1 MSQETGRPTGA
12 GTAPRAG
19 IGEHTAAARRVLL
32 LPSDPGTLA
41 TGLRITAAAR
51 AAELAGQPGLAAA
64 YRDLA
69 QAPVPVDAAGEEQDL
84 ALTAAVLAF
93 TDRVTL
99 APDLAG
105 ADLLAGLAARGL
117 DAPAVVALAQ
127 ICAFVS
133 YEARVAAG
141 LALLAG
147 GPATTA
153 EPAATSAVK
162 GAPAAPAAPF
172 TLDQLTWQPRI
183 TAVEADALTPE
194 QRAVVDA
201 HTTLSTASPYYR
213 TLLHDPAALDHRT
226 HVYNAVMYGRGGLPR
241 AERELATLVVSR
253 VNGCVYCASVHGRK
267 YAQLSRDEARALR
280 VLRDGAAA
288 FTAPEPDAGTGE
300 PGTGEPGVGD
310 SPLTDAPGS
319 PVDGAPD
326 GPIADARAAAVAR
339 FAEALTRTPPRADAR
354 HLAALR
360 AAGLDDAELTDLV
373 HAAALFG
380 WANRLMLVLGD
391 ARHPGTPL
399 QDAGIP
405 RTDARES
412 CSGTSV
418 PAPRTG
424 GA

>member
-1 MSQETGRPTGA
+1 MTQHIGQHAGT

-19 IGEHTAAARRVLL
+19 IGEHTAATRRVLL
-32 LPSDPGTLA
+32 APSLPGTLA
-41 TGLRITAAAR
+41 TGLRIAAAAR
-51 AAELAGQPGLAAA
+51 AAELAGQPALAAA

-69 QAPVPVDAAGEEQDL
+69 PGHTAGEERND
-84 ALTAAVLAF
+84 ARTAAVLAF

-99 APDLAG
+99 APDRAG
-105 ADLLAGLAARGL
+105 ADLLASLGAQGL

-127 ICAFVS
+127 ICAFVA

-147 GPATTA
+147 GPAVRTDGLPVT
-153 EPAATSAVK
+153 EPEAPVT
-162 GAPAAPAAPF
+162 GAPVTEAPGAGDAAPF

-183 TAVEADALTPE
+183 PAVDADALTAA
-194 QRAVVDA
+194 QRAVIDA
-201 HTTLSTASPYYR
+201 HATLSTASPYYR

-280 VLRDGAAA
+280 VLRDGADA
-288 FTAPEPDAGTGE
+288 FTAPGTPE
-300 PGTGEPGVGD
+300 AAETE
-310 SPLTDAPGS
+310 TDARGS
-319 PVDGAPD
+319 
-326 GPIADARAAAVAR
+326 AVAR
-339 FAEALTRTPPRADAR
+339 FAEAQTRTPPEAGAR

-373 HAAALFG
+373 HAVALFG

-391 ARHPGTPL
+391 AHHPGSPL
-399 QDAGIP
+399 PDAGSP

-412 CSGTSV
+412 CSGTSA

-424 GA
+424 DA

>member
-32 LPSDPGTLA
+32 LPSAPGTLT

-51 AAELAGQPGLAAA
+51 AAELAGQSGLAAA

-69 QAPVPVDAAGEEQDL
+69 QAPVPADAAGEEQDP

-147 GPATTA
+147 GPA
-153 EPAATSAVK
+153 EPAATPAVTA
-162 GAPAAPAAPF
+162 APAAPAAPF

-194 QRAVVDA
+194 QRAVIDA

-288 FTAPEPDAGTGE
+288 FTAPEPDAA
-300 PGTGEPGVGD
+300 
-310 SPLTDAPGS
+310 APE
-319 PVDGAPD
+319 GA
-326 GPIADARAAAVAR
+326 IADARAAAVAC

-373 HAAALFG
+373 HATALFG

>member
-32 LPSDPGTLA
+32 LPSDPGTLT

-51 AAELAGQPGLAAA
+51 AAELAGQSGLAAA
-64 YRDLA
+64 YRALA
-69 QAPVPVDAAGEEQDL
+69 QAPAPADAAGEEQDP

-141 LALLAG
+141 HALLAG
-147 GPATTA
+147 GPA
-153 EPAATSAVK
+153 EPAATPAVTDD
-162 GAPAAPAAPF
+162 PAAPAAPF

-183 TAVEADALTPE
+183 TAVEADALSPE
-194 QRAVVDA
+194 QRAVIDA

-288 FTAPEPDAGTGE
+288 FTAPEQNAAEPDAAE
-300 PGTGEPGVGD
+300 QN
-310 SPLTDAPGS
+310 APG
-319 PVDGAPD
+319 PDAAAPE

-391 ARHPGTPL
+391 ARHPGAPL

>member
-1 MSQETGRPTGA
+1 MTQRIGQHAGT

-19 IGEHTAAARRVLL
+19 ISEHTAATRSVLL
-32 LPSDPGTLA
+32 VPSLPGTLA
-41 TGLRITAAAR
+41 TGLRIAAAAR
-51 AAELAGQPGLAAA
+51 AAELAGQPALAAA

-69 QAPVPVDAAGEEQDL
+69 PGHTAEDARDDAR
-84 ALTAAVLAF
+84 TAAVLAF

-99 APDLAG
+99 APDRAG
-105 ADLLAGLAARGL
+105 ADLLASLGAQGL

-127 ICAFVS
+127 ICAFVA

-147 GPATTA
+147 D
-153 EPAATSAVK
+153 PAARTDGPPVADRTTP
-162 GAPAAPAAPF
+162 GAGDAAPF

-183 TAVEADALTPE
+183 PAVDADALTAA
-194 QRAVVDA
+194 QRAVIDA
-201 HTTLSTASPYYR
+201 HATLSTASPYYR

-280 VLRDGAAA
+280 VLRDGADA
-288 FTAPEPDAGTGE
+288 FTAPGTPQAAEAGT
-300 PGTGEPGVGD
+300 
-310 SPLTDAPGS
+310 DA
-319 PVDGAPD
+319 V
-326 GPIADARAAAVAR
+326 ADARGSAVAR
-339 FAEALTRTPPRADAR
+339 FAEAQTRTPPEAGAR

-373 HAAALFG
+373 HAVALFG

-391 ARHPGTPL
+391 AHHPGSPL
-399 QDAGIP
+399 PDAGSP

-412 CSGTSV
+412 CRGTSA
-418 PAPRTG
+418 PEPRTG
-424 GA
+424 DA